1 MGGLRLVA
9 RRVGRILQRLV
20 RPAVMGL
27 LAAASGAAPLQ
38 AVIFY
43 GTGDPNH
50 NTTAPT
56 GALAGSGWQW
66 VGAWGNMQGTPIGPR
81 HFLAARHVG
90 GAIGGTF
97 VFSGVSYTTTA
108 FFDDTASD
116 LRIWEVSGTFPTWAS
131 IYRGSSEVGQSLV
144 VFGRGLPRGEE
155 VRNGANELRGWKWGA
170 SDGRLR
176 WGTNAIH
183 AVVNGGATWGP
194 LLYALF
200 NATAGPNEAHL
211 AQDDSSGPV
220 FIQDGAAWK
229 LAGVAAVVDAYF
241 NTTNTGDGFNAAI
254 FDRRG
259 LYYGSAGNW
268 NLISGGSPVASG
280 FYATRVSVRS
290 AWIDSIVPPVDPPP
304 SPPSPTPVPAL
315 STAWSLVLAVMV
327 AVTSWVAMERKI
339 V

>member
-1 MGGLRLVA
+1 
-9 RRVGRILQRLV
+9 
-20 RPAVMGL
+20 
-27 LAAASGAAPLQ
+27 
-38 AVIFY
+38 
-43 GTGDPNH
+43 
-50 NTTAPT
+50 
-56 GALAGSGWQW
+56 
-66 VGAWGNMQGTPIGPR
+66 
-81 HFLAARHVG
+81 
-90 GAIGGTF
+90 
-97 VFSGVSYTTTA
+97 
-108 FFDDTASD
+108 
-116 LRIWEVSGTFPTWAS
+116 
-131 IYRGSSEVGQSLV
+131 
-144 VFGRGLPRGEE
+144 
-155 VRNGANELRGWKWGA
+155 
-170 SDGRLR
+170 
-176 WGTNAIH
+176 
-183 AVVNGGATWGP
+183 VVNGGATWGS

-200 NATAGPNEAHL
+200 NATGGPNEAHL